1 MRQEIELAEATP
13 DPAPAGAIPLDQLI
27 TGLRSEMHKNEYVL
41 WQGRGSG
48 RAFNAF
54 SRPLLFRFGLIAVAF
69 ALALWWMLD
78 NPNPSNN
85 WLAWVLVLILVGRFA
100 IFVLQSSATPKRQA
114 AMLTNQRL
122 HSVDIAR
129 PETNWTISMGGE
141 GRAEGQYADPSPIVV
156 TGTKERGHIKLNR
169 SVGKVRAY
177 PPFILFNAERP
188 LELAALIKSTLE
200 IDQPI
205 QDHTK

>member
-1 MRQEIELAEATP
+1 MADATP
-13 DPAPAGAIPLDQLI
+13 EPAPAGAIPVEKLL
-27 TGLRSEMHKNEYVL
+27 TGLRPELQKNEHVL

-54 SRPLLFRFGLIAVAF
+54 NRGLLLRFGLIVIAF

-85 WLAWVLVLILVGRFA
+85 WLAWVLVLILVARFA
-100 IFVLQSSATPKRQA
+100 LFFLQSSATPKRQV
-114 AMLTNQRL
+114 AMLTTKRL
-122 HSVDIAR
+122 HSVDILR
-129 PETNWTISMGGE
+129 PETNWTISLGGE
-141 GRAEGQYADPSPIVV
+141 GRAEGQHAGPHPIVV

-169 SVGKVRAY
+169 SIGKVRAY

-188 LELAALIKSTLE
+188 LELAQLIKTTLKIE
-200 IDQPI
+200 QPI
-205 QDHTK
+205 EDRTK

>member
-1 MRQEIELAEATP
+1 MADATP
-13 DPAPAGAIPLDQLI
+13 EPAPAGAIPVEKLL
-27 TGLRSEMHKNEYVL
+27 TGLRPELQKNEHVL

-54 SRPLLFRFGLIAVAF
+54 NRGLLLRFGLIIIGF

-78 NPNPSNN
+78 NPNPGNN
-85 WLAWVLVLILVGRFA
+85 WLAWVLVAILVGRFA
-100 IFVLQSSATPKRQA
+100 IFFLQSSATPKRQV
-114 AMLTNQRL
+114 AMLTTKRL
-122 HSVDIAR
+122 HSVDILR
-129 PETNWTISMGGE
+129 PETNWTISLRGE
-141 GRAEGQYADPSPIVV
+141 GRAEGQHAKPHPIVV

-169 SVGKVRAY
+169 PIGKIRAY

-188 LELAALIKSTLE
+188 LELAQLIKTTLK

-205 QDHTK
+205 EDRTK